1 MARGRTVTAE
11 QTGELA
17 ALGTALL
24 WTLSTLAWTSAGKHV
39 GATAVCFVRLLLA
52 CVFLSAYG
60 GLVRG
65 RWWPSDAS
73 AETWAVLGVSGVAG
87 FFLADLLV
95 FKAFLLIGP
104 RLTLLL
110 QSFTPPLAAQ
120 FSWLMLG
127 DRLSAWQWL
136 AMGVTLA
143 GVVWVVLER
152 PNGASAGHDPRRIT
166 RGITLAA
173 LGAVVAALALVLSKK
188 GLGDYDAAAA
198 TFIRV
203 LGGIAGMV
211 PLVTLR
217 RRWTSVIDC
226 VRHSRAVPM
235 IVFGTFAGPFLG
247 VILSMVAVR
256 HCPAGVVSTI
266 IATMP
271 VLILP
276 CVIVLYREKVSLR
289 AAGGAVLSVVGVA
302 LLML

>member
-1 MARGRTVTAE
+1 MTAE

-17 ALGTALL
+17 ALGTAVL

-52 CVFLSAYG
+52 CVFLAIYG
-60 GLVRG
+60 GLTRG
-65 RWWPSDAS
+65 HWWPSGAS
-73 AETWAVLGVSGVAG
+73 AETWVVLGVSGVAG
-87 FFLADLLV
+87 FFLADLLI
-95 FKAFLLIGP
+95 FKALLLIGP
-104 RLTLLL
+104 RLTVLL

-120 FSWLMLG
+120 FSWLLLG
-127 DRLSAWQWL
+127 DRLSGWQWL

-152 PNGASAGHDPRRIT
+152 PNGASDEHDPRRIAQ
-166 RGITLAA
+166 GIILAV
-173 LGAVVAALALVLSKK
+173 LGAVVAALALVLSKM
-188 GLGDYDAAAA
+188 GIGDYDAAAA
-198 TFIRV
+198 TYIRV

-211 PLVTLR
+211 PLVTVG
-217 RRWTSVIDC
+217 RRWPSVVDSI
-226 VRHSRAVPM
+226 RHPRAVPM
-235 IVFGTFAGPFLG
+235 IVLGTFLGPFAG
-247 VILSMVAVR
+247 VILYMIAVR

-276 CVIVLYREKVSLR
+276 GVILLYREKVSLR
-289 AAGGAVLSVVGVA
+289 AAGGAVLSVAGVA

>member
-1 MARGRTVTAE
+1 VTAE

-39 GATAVCFVRLLLA
+39 GGTAVCFVRLLLA
-52 CVFLSAYG
+52 AVFLVVYG
-60 GLVRG
+60 GLLHG
-65 RWWPSDAS
+65 QWWPSGVPAQR
-73 AETWAVLGVSGVAG
+73 WVVLGISGLAG
-87 FFLADLLV
+87 YFLADLLV

-120 FSWLMLG
+120 FSWFLLG
-127 DRLSAWQWL
+127 DRLRAWQWL

-152 PNGASAGHDPRRIT
+152 PNGAGSPHDPQRMALWI
-166 RGITLAA
+166 ILAV
-173 LGAVVAALALVLSKK
+173 LVAAVAAIGLVLSKQ
-188 GLGDYDAAAA
+188 GIGDLAPDVA

-211 PLVTLR
+211 PMVTVT
-217 RRWTSVIDC
+217 RRWPSVVDTI
-226 VRHSRAVPM
+226 RHPRAVPI
-235 IVFGTFAGPFLG
+235 IVVGTLLGPVLG
-247 VILSMVAVR
+247 VILYMIAVR
-256 HCPAGVVSTI
+256 NCAAGVVSTI
-266 IATMP
+266 VATMP

-276 CVIVLYREKVSLR
+276 GVIVLYREKVSFR
-289 AAGGAVLSVVGVA
+289 AAGGAVLSVIGVA

>member
-1 MARGRTVTAE
+1 MTAE

-39 GATAVCFVRLLLA
+39 GATAVCFIRLVLA
-52 CVFLSAYG
+52 SFFLAAYG
-60 GLVRG
+60 WLTRG
-65 RWWPSDAS
+65 EWWPSGAS
-73 AETWAVLGVSGVAG
+73 LQTWTVLGASGLVG
-87 FFLADLLV
+87 FFLADLFV
-95 FKAFLLIGP
+95 FKSFLLIGP
-104 RLTLLL
+104 RLTVLL

-120 FSWLMLG
+120 LSWLWLG
-127 DRLSAWQWL
+127 DRLSAWQWV
-136 AMGVTLA
+136 AMAVTLA

-152 PNGASAGHDPRRIT
+152 PNGAAEHDPGRIVL
-166 RGITLAA
+166 GVVLSL
-173 LGAVVAALALVLSKK
+173 LGAIMAALALVLSKM
-188 GLGDYDAAAA
+188 GLGDYDPAAA

-203 LGGIAGMV
+203 LGGILGMV
-211 PLVTLR
+211 LLVTVN
-217 RRWTSVIDC
+217 RRWPSVIDSL
-226 VRHSRAVPM
+226 RHPRAMPT
-235 IVFGTFAGPFLG
+235 IVFGTLCGPFAG
-247 VILSMVAVR
+247 VILYMISVR

-276 CVIVLYREKVSLR
+276 AVVLVHRERVSLR

>member
-1 MARGRTVTAE
+1 MTAE

-24 WTLSTLAWTSAGKHV
+24 WTLSTLAWTSAGRHV
-39 GATAVCFVRLLLA
+39 GATAVCFVRLVLAAALL
-52 CVFLSAYG
+52 VAYG
-60 GLVRG
+60 GLLRG
-65 RWWPSDAS
+65 QWWPADVP
-73 AETWAVLGVSGVAG
+73 AETWVVLGVSGIAG
-87 FFLADLLV
+87 FFLADLFV

-120 FSWLMLG
+120 FSWLLLG
-127 DRLSAWQWL
+127 DRLYAWQWL

-143 GVVWVVLER
+143 GVVWVVLEQ
-152 PNGASAGHDPRRIT
+152 PDGAGDAHDSRRIAQ
-166 RGITLAA
+166 GIALAV
-173 LGAVVAALALVLSKK
+173 LGAAVAAIALVLSKK
-188 GLGDYDAAAA
+188 GIGDLDPAAA

-211 PLVTLR
+211 PLVTAS
-217 RRWTSVIDC
+217 RRWPSVVDTI
-226 VRHSRAVPM
+226 RHPRAVPM
-235 IVFGTFAGPFLG
+235 IVVGTLLGPFLG
-247 VILSMVAVR
+247 VILYMIAVR
-256 HCPAGVVSTI
+256 HCAAGVVSTI
-266 IATMP
+266 ISTMP

>member
-1 MARGRTVTAE
+1 MD
-11 QTGELA
+11 QLQIGELA

-39 GATAVCFVRLLLA
+39 GAMAVCFIRLLLA
-52 CVFLSAYG
+52 CVLLALYG
-60 GLVRG
+60 GLTRG
-65 RWWPSDAS
+65 QWWPTGAS
-73 AETWAVLGVSGVAG
+73 LQTWTVLGASGVAG
-87 FFLADLLV
+87 FFMADLLV
-95 FKAFLLIGP
+95 FKSLLLIGP

-120 FSWLMLG
+120 FSWLLLG

-152 PNGASAGHDPRRIT
+152 PNGTTEHDPRRIVL
-166 RGITLAA
+166 GVVLAV
-173 LGAVVAALALVLSKK
+173 LGAVVAALALVLSKM

-211 PLVTLR
+211 PLVTLS
-217 RRWTSVIDC
+217 RRWPSVLDSI
-226 VRHSRAVPM
+226 RHPRAVPM
-235 IVFGTFAGPFLG
+235 IVLGTIFGPFAG
-247 VILSMVAVR
+247 VILYMIAVR

-266 IATMP
+266 ISTMP

-276 CVIVLYREKVSLR
+276 GVILLYRERVSLR

>member
-1 MARGRTVTAE
+1 VTAE

-52 CVFLSAYG
+52 AVFLVFYG
-60 GLVRG
+60 GLVHG
-65 RWWPSDAS
+65 QWWPGGVPAQ
-73 AETWAVLGVSGVAG
+73 TWVVLGVSGIAG
-87 FFLADLLV
+87 YFLADLFV

-120 FSWLMLG
+120 FSWLLLG
-127 DRLSAWQWL
+127 DRLCAWQWL
-136 AMGVTLA
+136 AMAVTLA

-152 PNGASAGHDPRRIT
+152 PDGAGEAHDPRRM
-166 RGITLAA
+166 A
-173 LGAVVAALALVLSKK
+173 LGIALAVLGAAVAAIALVLSKM
-188 GLGDYDAAAA
+188 GIGDLDPGVA

-211 PLVTLR
+211 PLVTVS
-217 RRWTSVIDC
+217 RRWPSVVDTI
-226 VRHSRAVPM
+226 RHPRAVPL
-235 IVFGTFAGPFLG
+235 IVFGTLAGPVLG
-247 VILSMVAVR
+247 VILYMIAVR
-256 HCPAGVVSTI
+256 NCAAGVVSTI
-266 IATMP
+266 ISTMP

-289 AAGGAVLSVVGVA
+289 AAGGAVLSVIGVA

>member
-1 MARGRTVTAE
+1 VTAE

-39 GATAVCFVRLLLA
+39 GAIAVCFVRLVLAVALLA
-52 CVFLSAYG
+52 IYG

-65 RWWPSDAS
+65 QWWPADVP

-87 FFLADLLV
+87 FFLADLFV

-120 FSWLMLG
+120 FSWFLLG
-127 DRLSAWQWL
+127 ERLSGWQWL
-136 AMGVTLA
+136 AMGVTLT

-152 PNGASAGHDPRRIT
+152 PNGASDDHDPRRIVQ
-166 RGITLAA
+166 GITLAVI
-173 LGAVVAALALVLSKK
+173 GAAVAAIALVLSKI
-188 GLGDYDAAAA
+188 GIGDHDPAAA
-198 TFIRV
+198 TLIRV

-211 PLVTLR
+211 PLVTIS
-217 RRWTSVIDC
+217 RRWPAVFDSI
-226 VRHSRAVPM
+226 RHPRAVPM
-235 IVFGTFAGPFLG
+235 IVFGTLVGPFLG
-247 VILSMVAVR
+247 VILYMIAVR
-256 HCPAGVVSTI
+256 RCPAGVVSTI

-276 CVIVLYREKVSLR
+276 CVIVLYREKVSFR

>member
-1 MARGRTVTAE
+1 VTSE

-24 WTLSTLAWTSAGKHV
+24 WTFSTLAWTSAGKHV
-39 GATAVCFVRLLLA
+39 GAMAVCFVRLILAVALLA
-52 CVFLSAYG
+52 IYG

-65 RWWPSDAS
+65 QWWPSDAG
-73 AETWAVLGVSGVAG
+73 AETWVVLGISGVAG

-120 FSWLMLG
+120 LSWLLLG
-127 DRLSAWQWL
+127 DRLSGWQWL

-152 PNGASAGHDPRRIT
+152 PNGAADEHDPRRIAL
-166 RGITLAA
+166 GITLAV
-173 LGAVVAALALVLSKK
+173 LGAAVAAIALVLSKK
-188 GLGDYDAAAA
+188 GIGDLDAVAA
-198 TFIRV
+198 TYIRV

-211 PLVTLR
+211 PLVTVS
-217 RRWTSVIDC
+217 RRWPSVVDA
-226 VRHSRAVPM
+226 VRHPRTVPL
-235 IVFGTFAGPFLG
+235 IVFGTLVGPFLG
-247 VILSMVAVR
+247 VILYMIAVR
-256 HCPAGVVSTI
+256 RCPAGVVSTI
-266 IATMP
+266 ISTMP

-289 AAGGAVLSVVGVA
+289 AVGGAVLSVVGVA

>member
-1 MARGRTVTAE
+1 MTAE

-39 GATAVCFVRLLLA
+39 GALAVCFVRLLLA
-52 CVFLSAYG
+52 CVFLAIYG
-60 GLVRG
+60 AVARG
-65 RWWPSDAS
+65 QWWPSDAS
-73 AETWAVLGVSGVAG
+73 PQTWAVLGVSGVAG

-95 FKAFLLIGP
+95 FKSLLLIGP

-120 FSWLMLG
+120 FSWLLLG
-127 DRLSAWQWL
+127 DRLSGWQWL

-152 PNGASAGHDPRRIT
+152 PNGSAEHDPRRIIQ
-166 RGITLAA
+166 GIIFSL
-173 LGAVVAALALVLSKK
+173 LGAVVAALALVLSKM

-211 PLVTLR
+211 PLVTLS
-217 RRWTSVIDC
+217 RRWPSVIDS
-226 VRHSRAVPM
+226 VRHPRAVPM
-235 IVFGTFAGPFLG
+235 IVLGTFFGPFVG
-247 VILSMVAVR
+247 VILYMIAVR

-266 IATMP
+266 ISTMP
-271 VLILP
+271 VLVLP
-276 CVIVLYREKVSLR
+276 GVVLLYREKVSLR

>member
-1 MARGRTVTAE
+1 MTGE

-24 WTLSTLAWTSAGKHV
+24 WTFSTLAWTSAGKHV

-52 CVFLSAYG
+52 CVFLAIYG
-60 GLVRG
+60 GLARG
-65 RWWPSDAS
+65 QWWPSGAS

-95 FKAFLLIGP
+95 FKSLLLIGP

-120 FSWLMLG
+120 FSWLLLG
-127 DRLSAWQWL
+127 DRLSGWQWL
-136 AMGVTLA
+136 AMAVTLA

-152 PNGASAGHDPRRIT
+152 PNGADEHAPRRIVQ
-166 RGITLAA
+166 GVVLSV
-173 LGAVVAALALVLSKK
+173 LGAVVAALALVLSKM

-217 RRWTSVIDC
+217 RRWPSVIDSI
-226 VRHSRAVPM
+226 RHPRAVPM
-235 IVFGTFAGPFLG
+235 IVIGTFFGPFAG
-247 VILSMVAVR
+247 VILYMIAVR

-266 IATMP
+266 ISTMP

-276 CVIVLYREKVSLR
+276 GVILFYREKVSLR